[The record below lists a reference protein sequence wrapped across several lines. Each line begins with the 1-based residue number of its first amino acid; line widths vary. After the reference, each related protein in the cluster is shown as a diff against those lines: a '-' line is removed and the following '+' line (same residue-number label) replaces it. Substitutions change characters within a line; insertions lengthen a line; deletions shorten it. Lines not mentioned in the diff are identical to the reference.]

1 MESNDKKINTDEKI
15 ENNELEKIS
24 IKVKTIDSNEYIVNA
39 NKASLISDIKKELEE
54 QKKENSQ
61 LKSDL
66 NEFEIK
72 LDAANDL
79 ISKLVDSKVSKKKF
93 TR

>member
-54 QKKENSQ
+54 VI
-61 LKSDL
+61 
-66 NEFEIK
+66 F
-72 LDAANDL
+72 
-79 ISKLVDSKVSKKKF
+79 
-93 TR
+93 